1 MRSFIVLTLAAA
13 MLAGCGSKSASA
25 AQQSRDSTA
34 GRDTVKAD
42 SLKDTTAIVRALY
55 VNRWRAQSW
64 SAVNHFIRIADSTEI
79 NALVIDMKDEFG
91 LNYRTSNPDFAKNA
105 GTSTKIPKLTALLDS
120 LKAHHILPIARM
132 VVFKD
137 SVTARVH
144 PDWTIRKA
152 DGTPWHD
159 KQGLTWVNPYEHGL
173 WDYNI
178 GVAEELVK
186 LGFGEIQFDYIRF
199 PEPYPTLPKQ
209 VFPDSKGVEKPD
221 ALAAFLKEARGRISK
236 LGVRTTADVFGF
248 VTTDRGPLEVGQ
260 WWEKLAPNAD
270 VLLPMV
276 YPSHFPRGSLG
287 IDRPNSE
294 PYKIIKISIDSARVR
309 DSVLHIT
316 EREHVRPWI
325 QAFTLPGW
333 KPVYGPDEIKAQK
346 QAIYDAGYEGW
357 TLWSAGSHY
366 DSFIPALEKTLE
378 PRAKRSKQ

>member
-1 MRSFIVLTLAAA
+1 MRSFIISTFAAA
-13 MLAGCGSKSASA
+13 TLAGCGSRSASA
-25 AQQSRDSTA
+25 AQQSRDSSAIQDTVRTDSL
-34 GRDTVKAD
+34 RDT
-42 SLKDTTAIVRALY
+42 THIVRALY
-55 VNRWRAQSW
+55 INRWKAQAW
-64 SAVNHFIRIADSTEI
+64 SSMNHFIRIADSTEI
-79 NALVIDMKDEFG
+79 NAFVIDMKDEFG
-91 LNYRTSNPDFAKNA
+91 LNYRTSNPEFAKNA
-105 GTSTKIPKLTALLDS
+105 GTSQKIPRLTALLDS
-120 LKAHHILPIARM
+120 LKAHHILAIARM

-152 DGTPWHD
+152 DGTQWHD
-159 KQGLTWVNPYEHGL
+159 KAGLIWVNPYEHGL

-199 PEPYPTLPKQ
+199 PEPYQTLGKQ
-209 VFPDSKGVEKPD
+209 VFPDSKGVDKPD
-221 ALAAFLKEARGRISK
+221 VLGAFLKEAHERISK

-248 VTTDRGPLEVGQ
+248 VTTTRGPLKVGQ
-260 WWEKLAPNAD
+260 WWEKLSPHAD

-294 PYKIIKISIDSARVR
+294 PYNIIKISIDSARVR
-309 DSVLHIT
+309 DSVLKIAT
-316 EREHVRPWI
+316 PEHVRPWI

-333 KPVYGPDEIKAQK
+333 KPVYGPEEIKAQK

-366 DSFIPALEKTLE
+366 DAFVPALEKTLE
-378 PRAKRSKQ
+378 PRVKKKP